1 MTRNEDIPLRLVMP
15 RYFTCPNI
23 KSDIYDLDFQIRY
36 KVHLSQNILQEVKCT
51 FYFFS
56 VEISFANGYSISE
69 CMDVTL
75 KRLI

>member
-1 MTRNEDIPLRLVMP
+1 MSRNEDIPLRLVMP

-36 KVHLSQNILQEVKCT
+36 EVHVYSPRGKAYIYL
-51 FYFFS
+51 FS

-75 KRLI
+75 KRLV

>member
-36 KVHLSQNILQEVKCT
+36 EVHVYSPRSKVYIL
-51 FYFFS
+51 
-56 VEISFANGYSISE
+56 
-69 CMDVTL
+69 
-75 KRLI
+75 LI